1 MQLYGGIN
9 MTEVSKRAGVSL
21 STVSRVINKKQ
32 DVSPQSRAKIQKILD
47 ETGYRPNLLVSGIR
61 HGKTYT
67 IGVILSWD
75 LTFDGEI
82 IRGIHDELQ
91 KSRYV
96 PAIQI
101 LEPNGPPEIEL
112 LHRLLDR
119 RVDGLIM
126 RMIEEKELKSYVGEV
141 LLRKI
146 PVVAVDITL
155 DNVEV
160 DFVGNNDELGGILAA
175 EYLLKFGH
183 RRIGALVFPKT
194 YQTSRSRLESFET
207 TVKKNS
213 NATVV
218 SVEDPS
224 FGEDYTFAMK
234 LLNSSQCPTGIF
246 VNNDRLAIGVYAA
259 AEKMGIKIPEDISV
273 IGFGDFV
280 LGQYIKPSLTT
291 IHQQPYE
298 IGRMSAKIMLER
310 LANKASLEDDE
321 FSEEPHNRNDNERK
335 RLFIDVTLTDRQSV
349 AKPRQ

>member
-1 MQLYGGIN
+1 MI
-9 MTEVSKRAGVSL
+9 EVSKRAGVSL
-21 STVSRVINKKQ
+21 STVSRVINNKQ
-32 DVSPQSRAKIQKILD
+32 DVSPKSRAKIKKILK

-91 KSRYV
+91 VSRYV

-155 DNVEV
+155 ENIGI
-160 DFVGNNDELGGILAA
+160 DFVGNNDELGGRVAA

-194 YQTSRSRLESFET
+194 YQTSRSRLESFES

-213 NATVV
+213 GATVV
-218 SVEDPS
+218 SMEDPS

-246 VNNDRLAIGVYAA
+246 VNNDRLALGVYAA
-259 AEKMGIKIPEDISV
+259 AEKMRIRIPEDISV

-280 LGQYIKPSLTT
+280 LSQYLKPSLTT

-298 IGRMSAKIMLER
+298 IGRMSARIILER
-310 LANKASLEDDE
+310 LASKASLEGDE
-321 FSEEPHNRNDNERK
+321 FSKESQDKSDDGYK
-335 RLFIDVTLTDRQSV
+335 RLFVDVTLTERQSV
-349 AKPRQ
+349 SKPKK